1 MQFDILDYII
11 FGLIIFGVVGL
22 SLAVFLFSYYDRGPK
37 LVQKA
42 MNYRGPERQRI
53 LCEAIEIIEKQLSN
67 KLGDLTNAGKMELS
81 FTLGLAYEG
90 LATEMDD
97 NSYFELALTTIQ
109 KSNEY
114 VDKGKNPEKYIQRK
128 ESLGRIRKKM
138 STKGDKI
145 RNLELAIHQLED
157 GLSVA
162 NIQGTSTRRPYLLVE
177 LANINV
183 ELLSIKKDIQ
193 YANVAIEYTQDYM
206 TSGKMDGNMLQYYG
220 GFYQLA
226 NIYYLLFEITHQQSE
241 LNLSLEN
248 SSRALEGFNLM
259 EGYVMNDF
267 NKMGIDLETIKMK
280 NNMKKKLALLK
291 LKIMSVRL
299 TTFLRFAEIENPR
312 DNLEKAGMTT
322 TEIRKMDDLK
332 EFEAFHKMVDTM
344 DQIIERMRN
353 GETYEQASV
362 DNVVRDMNSMSIESF
377 YPPETT

>member
-1 MQFDILDYII
+1 
-11 FGLIIFGVVGL
+11 
-22 SLAVFLFSYYDRGPK
+22 
-37 LVQKA
+37 
-42 MNYRGPERQRI
+42 
-53 LCEAIEIIEKQLSN
+53 
-67 KLGDLTNAGKMELS
+67 
-81 FTLGLAYEG
+81 
-90 LATEMDD
+90 
-97 NSYFELALTTIQ
+97 
-109 KSNEY
+109 
-114 VDKGKNPEKYIQRK
+114 
-128 ESLGRIRKKM
+128 
-138 STKGDKI
+138 
-145 RNLELAIHQLED
+145 
-157 GLSVA
+157 
-162 NIQGTSTRRPYLLVE
+162 VE